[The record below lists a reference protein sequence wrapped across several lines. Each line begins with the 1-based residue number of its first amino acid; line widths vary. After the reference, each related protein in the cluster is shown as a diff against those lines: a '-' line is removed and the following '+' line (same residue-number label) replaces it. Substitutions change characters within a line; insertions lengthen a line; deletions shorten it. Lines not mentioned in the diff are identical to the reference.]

1 MTQALYRKWR
11 PQGWEEVIAQE
22 HVIQTLKN
30 AVANERVA
38 HAFLF
43 AGPRGTGKT
52 TTARLLAKAVN
63 CLDPDLAKRPCNSC
77 DHCQALNA
85 GRFMD
90 LIEIDAASN
99 TSVDDVR
106 DLREKINFSPSQG
119 RYKVYIIDEV
129 HMLSNAAFNALLK
142 TLEEPP
148 PHAIFILA
156 TTEIHKIP
164 ATVLSRCQRHEFRRI
179 PIASMVAYLKEKSQV
194 EGIDVDE
201 AVFTEIARQATGSLR
216 DAVSLLD
223 QLTSSSEHVTLEM
236 AQKVLGTATNL
247 RVIEVI
253 TALYEK
259 DAHAGLGLIN
269 DALDG
274 GIDARQ
280 FARQIVTYLRN
291 VLLYKMGNKAQVE
304 AGETIKDMLK
314 KHAQQFDM
322 PDLLQ
327 AIEAFNQATTQ
338 EQANW
343 HPGLGLEMAFTNYL
357 NTPNSATFTAQTPR
371 EPGLLS
377 KNPTQKPKSSP
388 KTPTSAGPETAQ
400 THQKPEAPT
409 VEKQAH
415 DKHDGTSVEEIQ
427 ETKAR
432 PPEQDTKMDT
442 AELEITTS
450 QHEGIISLTDL
461 QKAWPKI
468 KAKVKDHSSRTE
480 GLLNTGKLAGVKEN
494 KLILG
499 FSSAILKEMMEK
511 EGNITLTMDIIEEV
525 LGRPMFIECIV
536 STHEGGQVPE
546 DLRID
551 QDGMVSTATRDLG
564 GRISRAKEENL
575 DEN

>member
-11 PQGWEEVIAQE
+11 PQGWDEVVAQE
-22 HVIQTLKN
+22 HVVQTLQN
-30 AVANERVA
+30 AVANDRVA

-63 CLDPDLAKRPCNSC
+63 CLGPDLAKRPCNTC
-77 DHCQALNA
+77 AHCQALNT
-85 GRFMD
+85 GRFLD

-148 PHAIFILA
+148 PHAIFVLA

-179 PIASMVAYLKEKSQV
+179 PIASMVTYLKAQSQV

-201 AVFTEIARQATGSLR
+201 PVFTEIARQATGSLR

-223 QLTSSSEHVTLEM
+223 QLTSSSEHITLDM
-236 AQKVLGTATNL
+236 AQKVLGTATSL
-247 RVIEVI
+247 RVIEVVD
-253 TALYEK
+253 ALIEN
-259 DAHAGLGLIN
+259 DAPTGLALIN
-269 DALDG
+269 NALDSG
-274 GIDARQ
+274 TDARQ

-291 VLLYKMGNKAQVE
+291 VLLYKMGNQAQVE
-304 AGETIKDMLK
+304 AGETIKETLE
-314 KHAQQFDM
+314 KHAGQFAM
-322 PDLLQ
+322 GDLLG

-343 HPGLGLEMAFTNYL
+343 HPGLGLELAFTNFL
-357 NTPNSATFTAQTPR
+357 TVPKPAPKPEQAAPDPVKVAEPAGQADQPKPKTAQRVRT
-371 EPGLLS
+371 E
-377 KNPTQKPKSSP
+377 KPKPSQVSVAPARAKQSKESP
-388 KTPTSAGPETAQ
+388 TETIQDEPPKVEPQQVEQVLETANAIEQ
-400 THQKPEAPT
+400 TPI
-409 VEKQAH
+409 V
-415 DKHDGTSVEEIQ
+415 
-427 ETKAR
+427 
-432 PPEQDTKMDT
+432 PPEG
-442 AELEITTS
+442 EL
-450 QHEGIISLTDL
+450 SLTVV
-461 QKAWPKI
+461 QQSWGEI
-468 KAKVKDHSSRTE
+468 KAMVKKHNPRTE
-480 GLLNTGKLAGVKEN
+480 GLLNTARLVGLKAN

-499 FSSAILKEMMEK
+499 FSSSILKDMMEK
-511 EGNITLTMDIIEEV
+511 EGNITLTLDILEEV
-525 LGRPMFIECIV
+525 LGRPMLIECIV
-536 STHEGGQVPE
+536 STHESSAIPG
-546 DLRID
+546 DLKIE

-564 GRISRAKEENL
+564 GRISRAKEEKS
-575 DEN
+575 DD